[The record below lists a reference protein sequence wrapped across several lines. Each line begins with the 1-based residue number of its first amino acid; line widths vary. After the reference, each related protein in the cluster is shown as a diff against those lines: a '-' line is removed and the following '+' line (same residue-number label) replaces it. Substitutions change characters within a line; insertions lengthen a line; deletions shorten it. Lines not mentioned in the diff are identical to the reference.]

1 VGALSA
7 LEDTDYNLTGEQ
19 RDMVKIMQIT
29 SDVALSVINDLLD
42 TAKLEAGAMSL
53 TIKECPGLADTLEQ
67 SVRIFADKAGRKE
80 VDLVLEPSE
89 ELDVETMV
97 QQGASVWTD
106 GDRLQQVIMNLI
118 GNAVKFT
125 ASGKVAI
132 QCSFSKGGVGAVHVS
147 ASSSPLAPP
156 GEGFDVR
163 GSSSTTNSPAISSHA
178 QIHHLAQ
185 IPPDAQVTHGILR
198 FEVSDTGI
206 GIDPEFLKNHIFKS
220 FAQYDQSMTRRFGG
234 TGLGK
239 TCFF

>member
-1 VGALSA
+1 
-7 LEDTDYNLTGEQ
+7 
-19 RDMVKIMQIT
+19 MVKIMQVT

-42 TAKLEAGAMSL
+42 TAKLEAGAMNL

-80 VDLVLEPSE
+80 VDLVLDPSE
-89 ELDVETMV
+89 ELDAFDTMM
-97 QQGASVWTD
+97 QQGATVWTD

-125 ASGKVAI
+125 ASGKVVI
-132 QCSFSKGGVGAVHVS
+132 QCSFSKGGVGAVFGS
-147 ASSSPLAPP
+147 ASSSPMSSSPLVPH

-163 GSSSTTNSPAISSHA
+163 GALPSTNSPAVPSHA
-178 QIHHLAQ
+178 RLHLLAQ

-239 TCFF
+239 ICSF